1 MQFYE
6 AKSFRIGTKEKG
18 EKDMSVYPFR
28 DKIGEYLLTR
38 KGVISDV
45 TWANQDRRLRR
56 MDRELIALKEQG
68 MISTMAPS
76 KMTPEDVKTFI
87 LFRKAKKVGASD
99 LSHDITLL
107 EQFLTYSGNYAVQV
121 CLQKNTGLKPK
132 DNSHQRLD
140 PLPMEIYRTILARS
154 KEIDYGDFPTVRA
167 YAMVLLYIG
176 TGARNKEIRFCRRD
190 ELNDKSWLIHF
201 THVKGEDTY
210 GRPRNVPIPEEI
222 RPMMSEY
229 LYHRD
234 VWLAAHNKTSEML
247 FFQLGGECSTLSSN
261 SIRKI
266 KKKVE
271 DQIGHKFELR
281 DCRRAF
287 GQTYK
292 DRGLEMEKISRLMG
306 HSSTRV
312 TELYYCGVS
321 ENDAIDGA
329 RKLW

>member
-1 MQFYE
+1 
-6 AKSFRIGTKEKG
+6 
-18 EKDMSVYPFR
+18 
-28 DKIGEYLLTR
+28 
-38 KGVISDV
+38 
-45 TWANQDRRLRR
+45 
-56 MDRELIALKEQG
+56 MDRELIALKGQG

-107 EQFLTYSGNYAVQV
+107 EQFLTYSGNYSVQV
-121 CLQKNTGLKPK
+121 CLRKNTGLKPK

-140 PLPMEIYRTILARS
+140 PLPMKIYRTILARS

-176 TGARNKEIRFCRRD
+176 IGAKNKEIRFCRRD
-190 ELNDKSWLIHF
+190 ELKDKSWLIHF

-210 GRPRNVPIPEEI
+210 GRPRNVPIPEEV

-234 VWLAAHNKTSEML
+234 VWLAAHDKTSEML

-266 KKKVE
+266 KSKVE
-271 DQIGHKFELR
+271 AITGIKFELR
-281 DCRRAF
+281 DCRHAF
-287 GQTYK
+287 GQHYK
-292 DRGLEMEKISRLMG
+292 DNGVPIEDISGAMG
-306 HSSTRV
+306 HKTTRT
-312 TELYYCGVS
+312 TESYYCKKRPS
-321 ENDAIDGA
+321 EIVKNMRG
-329 RKLW
+329 KW